1 MVALAAQD
9 GQAWKTLVCKV
20 NPAQVRRN
28 IYVFVVASLN
38 FLARQRLRQLEQG
51 DKPAHPGLVTPGRI
65 EAFCPPYKMYIFSLA
80 RFFLNI

>member
-65 EAFCPPYKMYIFSLA
+65 EAFCPPYKTHIFSLA
-80 RFFLNI
+80 RFF